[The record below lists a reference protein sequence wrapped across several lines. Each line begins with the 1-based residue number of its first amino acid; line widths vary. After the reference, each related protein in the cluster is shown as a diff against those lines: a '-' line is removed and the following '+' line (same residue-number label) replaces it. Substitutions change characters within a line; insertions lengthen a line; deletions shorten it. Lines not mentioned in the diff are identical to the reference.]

1 MGNSLLRIF
10 SISGPHCKDTDGV
23 VAKMDVG
30 TNATVDVVV
39 YAAVYV
45 YVIFLLIG
53 GKNDIIR
60 LR

>member
-39 YAAVYV
+39 DAAVYV
-45 YVIFLLIG
+45 YVIFCRSGVKMI
-53 GKNDIIR
+53 
-60 LR
+60 